1 MLVDIGISGIYVAV
15 SGRLS
20 ILGSDLI
27 ANLMIFGVFNSIGA
41 YSLFSPIQ
49 KYLDGKETLSLAK
62 NRINALPVLATSW
75 VIICTL
81 SYCAVGFSIGI
92 FVPNEIDISSIPRP
106 VLFGALIWFGFV
118 YSLYYGFYT
127 FFIVSDF
134 INRLKLDLTKEG
146 VFFTSRG
153 HPIRR
158 KLICIFVI
166 IAFLP
171 AILIALDL
179 TIFREVRAVQALSIE
194 QTIFLDLFAS
204 AFLVGVTLIFVTR
217 NFTSPM
223 QQLSQAVTKIRE
235 GNLSVQVPV
244 MSDDELG
251 VLAGEFNEM
260 AIGLQDREFIKDTF
274 GRYVP
279 NEVVTELLENR
290 GVLEPQLQTATI
302 LFADIVNFTQICE
315 DKDPGT
321 VLIML
326 NEYFSA
332 AVEAFTRY
340 GGVVNQFQGD
350 AMLVTFNLPISDDL
364 HPEHAVLAAIELQQ
378 TINNRQFQ
386 GVSLGARV
394 GIHAGEVISGAAGS
408 DQRLSYT
415 VHGDAVNLASR
426 LEEMNKKYGTKILL
440 SGDTAA
446 LLSDS
451 HELEVVGQVD
461 VRGRDN
467 SIQVFKIDI

>member
-1 MLVDIGISGIYVAV
+1 V
-15 SGRLS
+15 
-20 ILGSDLI
+20 
-27 ANLMIFGVFNSIGA
+27 
-41 YSLFSPIQ
+41 
-49 KYLDGKETLSLAK
+49 
-62 NRINALPVLATSW
+62 
-75 VIICTL
+75 
-81 SYCAVGFSIGI
+81 
-92 FVPNEIDISSIPRP
+92 
-106 VLFGALIWFGFV
+106 
-118 YSLYYGFYT
+118 GFYT

-134 INRLKLDLTKEG
+134 INRLKLDLTKDG
-146 VFFTSRG
+146 VFFSSRG
-153 HPIRR
+153 HPMRR

-223 QQLSQAVTKIRE
+223 QQLSQAVAKIRE

-251 VLAGEFNEM
+251 ILAEEFNEM

-279 NEVVTELLENR
+279 NEVVTQLLENR

-315 DKDPGT
+315 DKDPAT
-321 VLIML
+321 VLKML
-326 NEYFSA
+326 NEFFSA
-332 AVEAFTRY
+332 AVESFTRY

-364 HPEHAVLAAIELQQ
+364 HPEHAVLAAIELQR
-378 TINNRQFQ
+378 TISSRQFQ
-386 GVSLGARV
+386 GVSLEARV
-394 GIHAGEVISGAAGS
+394 GIHTGEVISGAAGS

-426 LEEMNKKYGTKILL
+426 LEEMNKKYKTKILL

-451 HELEVVGQVD
+451 RELEAVGQVD

-467 SIQVFKIDI
+467 SIKVYKIDV